1 MPTHQH
7 HGHWR
12 ITRLYLAL
20 AFVIGLLLLQLW
32 LLAGALELALST
44 EHALL
49 IPVIGVSGLCFLA
62 AWALLRA
69 IGHGSGRADLQD
81 GVTSEP
87 ARSKLSVRSPWAEP
101 RRRTTK

>member
-1 MPTHQH
+1 MPIHQH

-12 ITRLYLAL
+12 ITRLYMAL

-49 IPVIGVSGLCFLA
+49 IPVIGMSGLCFLA

-69 IGHGSGRADLQD
+69 ISHGSSREGFHGEVPTELSPSRL
-81 GVTSEP
+81 S
-87 ARSKLSVRSPWAEP
+87 ARSLWTEP
-101 RRRTTK
+101 RRETTK